1 MNIRNILLTSV
12 AAGALAVT
20 VGACTHSGDDGI
32 PQSQLDAETEAKEA
46 AEKKAA
52 EEQAAKEKAEA
63 EAQAEKERADALQ
76 REKDAEQDKADRAA
90 AKALFTML
98 QDSDLA
104 ISGNPAVGGVTTGQ
118 PGGTAREEQVTLPAL
133 GMADSD
139 GMFSKKVPGVQY
151 TAFVDSTQEAA
162 SSKLFGDSDFAEL
175 SGRYVDGVYSFETD
189 NPAAN
194 AGIKSSSFPASG
206 GSRVY
211 PADQRQF
218 SGTFHEAPGMYSC
231 SGASCEATWTANG
244 IDLSEGWT
252 FTPNDGAR
260 VTVPDP
266 SFQTFGWWLLKNADG
281 SMDAGPVHDHSFGD
295 GNGLAGF
302 VTLQGTA
309 TYKGKAVG
317 KYAIYSGAFSE
328 RSEAGH
334 FSANATLN
342 ANFGDDNAAGSI
354 SGIIDAFT
362 TDAGAKEW
370 NVSLDEDSD
379 IASGTFSGTTTWTI
393 GDVSSTDDQG
403 AYAGQMFDTR
413 ADQDNLPYEAGGTF
427 DAQFE
432 AGVGEMI
439 GSFAATR
446 SED

>member
-1 MNIRNILLTSV
+1 MNIRTILLTSV
-12 AAGALAVT
+12 AAGALAIT

-63 EAQAEKERADALQ
+63 DAKAEKERADALQ

-98 QDSDLA
+98 QDSNLA
-104 ISGNPAVGGVTTGQ
+104 ISGNPAVGGDTTGQ
-118 PGGTAREEQVTLPAL
+118 PSGTARTDQVTLPAL
-133 GMADSD
+133 GVADSD
-139 GMFSKKVPGVQY
+139 GMFSKKVAGVQY
-151 TAFVDSTQEAA
+151 TAFVDNTQEAA
-162 SSKLFGDSDFAEL
+162 SSKLFGDSSFAEAT
-175 SGRYVDGVYSFETD
+175 GRYADGVYSFEAAD
-189 NPAAN
+189 PAAN
-194 AGIKSSSFPASG
+194 AGIKASSFPDAGYRS
-206 GSRVY
+206 Y
-211 PADQRQF
+211 PAGQREF
-218 SGTFHEAPGMYSC
+218 SGTFHGAAGVYSC
-231 SGASCEATWTANG
+231 SGDSCVATWTADG
-244 IDLSEGWT
+244 IDLSEGWA

-260 VTVPDP
+260 VTVADT
-266 SFQTFGWWLLKNADG
+266 SFQSFGWWLLKNADG
-281 SMDAGPVHDHSFGD
+281 SMDAGPVHYHSFGAE
-295 GNGLAGF
+295 NGLTGF
-302 VTLQGTA
+302 DALQGTA
-309 TYKGKAVG
+309 TYKGKAAG

-342 ANFGDDNAAGSI
+342 ANFGDGDAAGSI
-354 SGIIDAFT
+354 SGIIDAFM

-379 IASGTFSGTTTWTI
+379 IGSGTFSGTTTWTI

-446 SED
+446 ESN